1 MSAPG
6 DSILDTRVLPTVDLS
21 DLDFSNVSVDF
32 SNMSSHI
39 SGGAMD
45 DIITISA
52 YPNVS
57 PGLMTSTAIDWN
69 SMNLA
74 SSLGDVRVS
83 NTLDL
88 RGDNADIRINGVSLA
103 ETLQGIQDRL
113 AILNPNPDLE
123 SRWQQLR
130 DLREQYVSLE
140 RELQEKEQAWAALQQ
155 RG

>member
-6 DSILDTRVLPTVDLS
+6 DSILNTQAIPTVTLS
-21 DLDFSNVSVDF
+21 DLDFSNISVEF
-32 SNMSSHI
+32 STMASPL
-39 SGGAMD
+39 SGGAID
-45 DIITISA
+45 DVITISGT
-52 YPNVS
+52 PNAS
-57 PGLMTSTAIDWN
+57 PGYITSTAIDWN

-74 SSLGDVRVS
+74 SSLGDVRFS

-88 RGDNADIRINGVSLA
+88 RGDDADIRLNGVSLV
-103 ETLQGIQDRL
+103 ETLKGIQDRL
-113 AILNPNPDLE
+113 AILRPNADLE

-130 DLREQYVSLE
+130 DLREQYETLE